1 MLTNEQIF
9 RQLGHSRTEELLRY
23 IGFALA
29 CSAAGRELSAWILW
43 KNAGSLIQE
52 ALDEMEV
59 SK

>member
-9 RQLGHSRTEELLRY
+9 RQLGHSRSEELLRY
-23 IGFALA
+23 IGFALS
-29 CSAAGRELSAWILW
+29 CECAGRELAAWILW

-52 ALDEMEV
+52 AIDEMEV

>member
-9 RQLGHSRTEELLRY
+9 RQLGPSRTEELLRY
-23 IGFALA
+23 IGFALV
-29 CSAAGRELSAWILW
+29 CGAADRELAAWILW

-52 ALDEMEV
+52 AIDEMEV